1 MRVLFMG
8 TPEFARVVLENLAR
22 SHEVVGLVCQGDKP
36 FGRKQELKAPATK
49 EWVKKE
55 LPALPI
61 LQPDRLDS
69 EACEAI
75 AALNPEIIIVV
86 AYGKILP
93 KALLE
98 RYRCLNVHASILP
111 KYRGASPL
119 QEMLLHGDRY
129 WGVSVMEMEEELD
142 SGAILGISVVESNAK
157 DGLAELSENMANLGA
172 ELLGDV
178 LERLENEEMAGKSQG
193 SCVLEPLKQDDF
205 QASYCQKIKKD
216 AGRVKLADA
225 LEVVAKYRAYGVWPS
240 VFLES
245 GVKLFGIE
253 LESGEGVHRAGE
265 ILRIEEGGI
274 VLGCERGSIRVEALQ
289 APSKQKIS
297 AKAFA
302 QGRRLGVGDV
312 LE

>member
-36 FGRKQELKAPATK
+36 FGRKQELKQPATK

-98 RYRCLNVHASILP
+98 RYKCLNVHASILP

-129 WGVSVMEMEEELD
+129 WGVSVMEMEEGLD
-142 SGAILGISVVESNAK
+142 SGAVLGLGVMESNAK

-178 LERLENEEMAGKSQG
+178 LARLEGGAEKSQG
-193 SCVLEPLKQDDF
+193 SCVLEPLRQDDF

-216 AGRVKLADA
+216 AGRVTLASA
-225 LEVVAKYRAYGVWPS
+225 REVVAKYRAYGVWPS

-265 ILRIEEGGI
+265 ILRIDEGGV
-274 VLGCERGSIRVEALQ
+274 VLGCERGSIKVEALQ

-297 AKAFA
+297 AKAFV

>member
-36 FGRKQELKAPATK
+36 FGRKQELKQPAAK

-98 RYRCLNVHASILP
+98 HYKCLNVHASLLP

-129 WGVSVMEMEEELD
+129 WGVSVMEMEEGLD

-157 DGLAELSENMANLGA
+157 DGLVELSENMANLGA

-178 LERLENEEMAGKSQG
+178 LARLEGGTEKSQS
-193 SCVLEPLKQDDF
+193 SCVLESLKQDDF

-240 VFLES
+240 VFLAS

-265 ILRIEEGGI
+265 ILAIDEEGV

-297 AKAFA
+297 AKAFV

>member
-36 FGRKQELKAPATK
+36 FGRKQELKQPATK

-93 KALLE
+93 KTLLE
-98 RYRCLNVHASILP
+98 HYKCLNVHASILP

-129 WGVSVMEMEEELD
+129 WGVSVMEMEEGLD

-157 DGLAELSENMANLGA
+157 DGLVELSESMANLGA
-172 ELLGDV
+172 ELLDDV
-178 LERLENEEMAGKSQG
+178 LARLEGGAEKSQG
-193 SCVLEPLKQDDF
+193 SCVLEPLRQDDF

-253 LESGEGVHRAGE
+253 LESGEGAHRAGE
-265 ILRIEEGGI
+265 ILRIDEEGV

-297 AKAFA
+297 AKAFV

>member
-49 EWVKKE
+49 EWAKKE

-98 RYRCLNVHASILP
+98 HYKCLNVHASLLP

-129 WGVSVMEMEEELD
+129 WGVSVMEMEEGLD
-142 SGAILGISVVESNAK
+142 SGAVLGLGVMESNAK
-157 DGLAELSENMANLGA
+157 DGLVELSESMANLGA
-172 ELLGDV
+172 ELLDDV
-178 LERLENEEMAGKSQG
+178 LARLEGRAEKSQG
-193 SCVLEPLKQDDF
+193 SCVLEPLRQDDF

-265 ILRIEEGGI
+265 ILAIDEGGV

>member
-36 FGRKQELKAPATK
+36 FGRKQELKQPATK

-93 KALLE
+93 KTLLE
-98 RYRCLNVHASILP
+98 HYKCLNVHASLLP

-129 WGVSVMEMEEELD
+129 WGVSVMEMEEGLD

-157 DGLAELSENMANLGA
+157 DGLVELSESMANLGA
-172 ELLGDV
+172 ELLDDV
-178 LERLENEEMAGKSQG
+178 LARLEARAGKSQG
-193 SCVLEPLKQDDF
+193 SCVLEPLRQDDF

-253 LESGEGVHRAGE
+253 LESGEGAHRAGE
-265 ILRIEEGGI
+265 ILRIDEEGV

-297 AKAFA
+297 AKAFV

>member
-8 TPEFARVVLENLAR
+8 TPEFARVVLENLVR

-36 FGRKQELKAPATK
+36 FGRKQELKQPATK

-75 AALNPEIIIVV
+75 TALNPEIIIVV

-98 RYRCLNVHASILP
+98 RYKCLNVHASILP

-119 QEMLLHGDRY
+119 QEMLLHGDSY
-129 WGVSVMEMEEELD
+129 WGVSVMEMEEGLD
-142 SGAILGISVVESNAK
+142 SGAILGISVMESNAK
-157 DGLAELSENMANLGA
+157 DGLAELSENMASLGA

-178 LERLENEEMAGKSQG
+178 LARLEECAEKSQG
-193 SCVLEPLKQDDF
+193 SCVLESLKQDDF
-205 QASYCQKIKKD
+205 QSSYCQKIKKD
-216 AGRVKLADA
+216 AGRVKLDSA

-253 LESGEGVHRAGE
+253 LGSGEGVHRAGE
-265 ILRIEEGGI
+265 ILRIDEEGV

-297 AKAFA
+297 AKAFV

>member
-36 FGRKQELKAPATK
+36 FGRKQELKQPATK

-55 LPALPI
+55 LPTLPI

-98 RYRCLNVHASILP
+98 RYKCLNVHASILP

-129 WGVSVMEMEEELD
+129 WGVSVMEMEEGLD

-157 DGLAELSENMANLGA
+157 DALVELSESMANLGA

-178 LERLENEEMAGKSQG
+178 LARLEGCAEKSQG
-193 SCVLEPLKQDDF
+193 FCALEPLKQDDF

-216 AGRVKLADA
+216 AGRVKLDSAR
-225 LEVVAKYRAYGVWPS
+225 EVVAKYRAYGVWPS

-265 ILRIEEGGI
+265 ILRIDEGGI

-297 AKAFA
+297 AKAFV